1 MANRLR
7 QPRVPLPEIH
17 WSPNEQW
24 VWRKVRRGEEADFN
38 KRYGVCPLPWV
49 DEAWT
54 EEEKARR
61 LIRPE
66 FLYTVLLHEPWRSA
80 LSNWGFRLG
89 GAYFAEPILMPHAE
103 VIHEFW
109 LTGCRIEYLLLL
121 YDARFAH
128 RLVITGCRVNG
139 WTNLAGLHTGGELV
153 LGQSRLGATE
163 LKGAQ
168 VGGDFSANHAAFAGG
183 LAMDR
188 AEIQGGLF
196 MDKSRFE
203 GEVRLHGVQ
212 VGGQVGL
219 EEAAFAKRL
228 AMDRAEI
235 QGGLFMDKGRF
246 EGETRLHGVRVGG
259 QAGLEE
265 ATFAKRLAMDG
276 AEIQGGLFMD
286 KGRFEGEV
294 RLHGAQ
300 VGGQASLEEATFAKR
315 LAMDRA
321 EIQGD
326 LFMDKGRFE
335 GEVRLHGVQVGGQVG
350 LEEAAFA
357 GDLTIQRAEILGEL
371 FMRQAEFTNNAA
383 AQIIFSEIGGN
394 LHIEGA
400 TFLYLDL
407 TGTHAQAV
415 VDNDMKWPDKLKLDH
430 FIYQHLG
437 GLGEAYGQ
445 DHMLDRPAS
454 WFTGWLA
461 KHKPY
466 SPQPYEQCAKVLRE
480 AGQPGKAKEI
490 LYRSKERERN
500 EPNGDFRRW
509 VWLTASKM
517 VVGPRPDLA
526 LRPGP
531 CGLGRRRAAAGLAG
545 LLPDPVP
552 EQRPQ
557 RLVGPGIQ
565 PQQTDSSGFLWQGHI
580 GFARPVVFSQG
591 LVHLP
596 DPLRL
601 VPGLFDRGWAG
612 RGGPFWQKSLIFPAG
627 ALYYI

>member
-188 AEIQGGLF
+188 AEIQG
-196 MDKSRFE
+196 D
-203 GEVRLHGVQ
+203 
-212 VGGQVGL
+212 
-219 EEAAFAKRL
+219 
-228 AMDRAEI
+228 
-235 QGGLFMDKGRF
+235 LFMDKGRF

-286 KGRFEGEV
+286 K
-294 RLHGAQ
+294 
-300 VGGQASLEEATFAKR
+300 S
-315 LAMDRA
+315 
-321 EIQGD
+321 
-326 LFMDKGRFE
+326 RFE